1 MPMTKQNALVLSV
14 ALLVSIAILY
24 IRNKHPHPKFA
35 YQVFQAQKGW
45 GYDILVNDSL
55 VIHQENMP
63 VISLTKGFDSKEQA
77 EKTAL
82 LVIKKLQQNNL
93 PTLTKF
99 EMEQVYPERTIK

>member
-1 MPMTKQNALVLSV
+1 MTKHNALVLSLAV
-14 ALLVSIAILY
+14 LVSIAIIY
-24 IRNKHPHPKFA
+24 IYGKHRQSKFA
-35 YQVFQAQKGW
+35 YEVFHAQKGW

-63 VISLTKGFDSKEQA
+63 VISLLKGFDSKEQA

-99 EMEQVYPERTIK
+99 EIEQVYPERTIK